1 MEWSVGHSTPAGKR
15 GKTEIPQRSEEAQV
29 PPRGKRVTVAQWN
42 ERVKTNQRDGN
53 SECSS
58 FRSNHFVMSQTHFYV
73 VKKMNILFY
82 LFIILTHCLNPWSK
96 IRYVHMK
103 GVNRN

>member
-1 MEWSVGHSTPAGKR
+1 GKR

-42 ERVKTNQRDGN
+42 EGVETNQRDGN

-58 FRSNHFVMSQTHFYV
+58 FRSNHFAMSQTLYILKRYPLFLLAVGVHNCKFV
-73 VKKMNILFY
+73 SKKLPFTG
-82 LFIILTHCLNPWSK
+82 IIFTIEKTCLTLLK
-96 IRYVHMK
+96 
-103 GVNRN
+103 